1 LEKELALKK
10 NALRVRT
17 RARPVQQCADARLAP
32 RRADHAHFFN
42 LELFR
47 SRGIRLFN

>member
-10 NALRVRT
+10 NVKRLRASRAT
-17 RARPVQQCADARLAP
+17 EPAMARPVCVVAARGT
-32 RRADHAHFFN
+32 HFFN